1 MKKSSRI
8 VLAAVIF
15 ALLVFATGVVLML
28 AKGHKDAQAR
38 EKTVFAMDTAC
49 TAKTWGADP
58 AKICDEIARLDS
70 VFDSHNEKSEISQLN
85 RSGSGKLSED
95 LKTFLE
101 QSVALT

>member
-15 ALLVFATGVVLML
+15 ALLVFAAGAVLML
-28 AKGHKDAQAR
+28 AKGHNDAQAR

-58 AKICDEIARLDS
+58 AKICDEITRLDS
-70 VFDSHNEKSEISQLN
+70 VFDSHNEKSD
-85 RSGSGKLSED
+85 G
-95 LKTFLE
+95 
-101 QSVALT
+101 ALPPAGGWLRNYHRRYKQGGRRL